1 MTIKEHT
8 KETLI
13 EQLNRLT
20 AENKRMPNTHETKL
34 RLIKLGIFQNICGIC
49 SIANW
54 NGKVLSLHLDHI
66 DGNPKN
72 NLITNL
78 RLLCPNCHSQTET
91 YCGKN
96 VNKQKKTN
104 YCLGC
109 NKVLFSS
116 WTSRCSDCFLK
127 LKYRQTK
134 IVWPEKEQ
142 LVKMIQHHKME
153 HIAKELGVSSNAI
166 KKHCKKVGID
176 YQAVKYFNQL

>member
-1 MTIKEHT
+1 MIIKEHT

-20 AENKRMPNTHETKL
+20 CENKRMPNTHDTKL
-34 RLIKLGIFQNICGIC
+34 RLIKLGIFENKCDICNIKEWK
-49 SIANW
+49 N
-54 NGKVLSLHLDHI
+54 KPLSLHLDHI
-66 DGNPKN
+66 DGNPRN
-72 NLITNL
+72 NLVSNL

-96 VNKQKKTN
+96 VNKDKKPN

-109 NKVLFSS
+109 NKALSSS
-116 WTSRCSDCFLK
+116 WAIRCASCFLK
-127 LKYRQTK
+127 IKYRQTK
-134 IVWPEKEQ
+134 IVWPEKEV
-142 LVKMIQHHKME
+142 LISLIKSKKME

-176 YQAVKYFNQL
+176 YQATKYSEF